1 MPATQDHRFAKITSS
16 LGTDTLLFY
25 RMTGAESLSEPFEF
39 QLEMLSEK
47 PDIDPNSILGKAL
60 SVNLVLPSGAPRY
73 FHGHVCRFGRTGI
86 KGRFYRY
93 GATLRPW
100 LWFLSRAHN
109 CRIFQQ
115 ETVPDII
122 KKVLSAHGFSD
133 FKLSLSGTHASREYC
148 VQYRETDLNFVSRLM
163 EEEGIYYFFQHEKN
177 KHTLVL
183 ADSIDAHKPVADY
196 ATLSYTTSPGVLRGR
211 KEYIF
216 DWAAMQ
222 GIQTGAVT
230 LRDFNFE
237 TPTQDLTVAS
247 AASYSHEHGA
257 YEWYDYPGKYAA
269 AGDGRTLASCRLD
282 EFGAQHDQFT
292 GASNAMGLTTG
303 ALFTLADHPC
313 SNQNAQYL
321 LLETRF
327 AIESDEYESGGGGAD
342 FQCSFT
348 ALHRDTPFRPP
359 QRAVKPA
366 MRGPQTAIVVGKSGE
381 EIWTDR
387 YGRIKVQFHWDREG
401 KKDENSSCWVRVSQ
415 PWAGKGWGA
424 IAIPRIGQE
433 VIVDFLEGDPDRPIV
448 TGRVYNADQTVPYTL
463 PDNATQTGIKSR
475 SSKGGTGDNFNEIRL
490 EDKKGSEEIF
500 VQAEKDMNVVIEN
513 NETRKIGFDK
523 KDKGN
528 QTIDIY
534 NDRTVTLDQGNDTLT
549 VKTGN
554 RVVTVEKGDDTHT
567 VKQGNRVV
575 SVDTGNDTHTVKT
588 GNRVVSVDT
597 GNDTHT
603 VKTGNRE
610 VNVNTGNDTHNVKM
624 GNREVTVSMGNDTLT
639 IKMGNQTTKLNLGSS
654 TTEAMM
660 GIELKVGAN
669 SIKIDQSGIT
679 IKGMMVKIEGTM
691 MAEVKS
697 GLMTKV
703 EGSAMLMA
711 KGGITMIN

>member
-16 LGTDTLLFY
+16 LGADTLLFY

-47 PDIDPNSILGKAL
+47 SDIDPNALLGKTL
-60 SVNLVLPSGAPRY
+60 SVNLILPGGGTRNL
-73 FHGHVCRFGRTGI
+73 HGHVCRFGQTGI

-93 GATLRPW
+93 CATLRPW
-100 LWFLSRAHN
+100 LWFLSRAYN

-115 ETVPDII
+115 ETVPNII
-122 KKVLSAHGFSD
+122 KKVLETHKFND

-148 VQYRETDLNFVSRLM
+148 VQYRETDLNFISRLM

-183 ADSIDAHKPVADY
+183 TDSIDAHKPVTDY
-196 ATLSYTTSPGVLRGR
+196 ATLSYTSSPGVLRGR

-216 DWAAMQ
+216 DWAVTQ
-222 GIQTGAVT
+222 GVQPGAVT
-230 LRDFNFE
+230 LRDFDFE
-237 TPTQDLTVAS
+237 KPKEDLTVKS
-247 AASYSHEHGA
+247 TASYSHEHGK
-257 YEWYDYPGKYAA
+257 YEWYDYPGKYLAT
-269 AGDGRTLASCRLD
+269 GDGQTLASCRRD
-282 EFGAQHDQFT
+282 EFGAQHTQFT

-303 ALFTLADHPC
+303 ALFTLADHPL
-313 SNQNAQYL
+313 SSQNAQYL

-327 AIESDEYESGGGGAD
+327 SIESDEYEAGGGGGSD
-342 FQCSFT
+342 FQCSFV
-348 ALHRDTPFRPP
+348 ALARDTPFRPP
-359 QRAVKPA
+359 QKAVKPT
-366 MRGPQTAIVVGKSGE
+366 MRGPQTAIVVGKAGE
-381 EIWTDR
+381 EIWTDK
-387 YGRIKVQFHWDREG
+387 YGRVKVQFHWDRDG
-401 KKDENSSCWVRVSQ
+401 KKDENSSCWVRVSH

-448 TGRVYNADQTVPYTL
+448 TGRVYNAEQTVPYTL
-463 PDNATQTGIKSR
+463 PANATQTGIKSR
-475 SSKGGTGDNFNEIRL
+475 SSKQGAQENFNEIRM

-513 NETRKIGFDK
+513 NETRKVGFDK

-528 QTIDIY
+528 QTLDIY

-549 VKTGN
+549 VKKGK
-554 RVVTVEKGDDTHT
+554 RVVTVETGD
-567 VKQGNRVV
+567 
-575 SVDTGNDTHTVKT
+575 DTHTVKT

-610 VNVNTGNDTHNVKM
+610 VSVNTGNDTHNVKM
-624 GNREVTVSMGNDTLT
+624 GNRAVTISMGNDTLT

-654 TTEAMM
+654 KTEAMM

-691 MAEVKS
+691 MTEVKS